1 MPENLN
7 KINSAS
13 MNINPDIKKDT
24 IITIKETET
33 NRIQYKSIYDTIS
46 KEDIKQVESSTCFN
60 LGQEEHKLDK
70 SIGLNLIKEEKASL
84 DYRLKK
90 VEQRHC

>member
-1 MPENLN
+1 
-7 KINSAS
+7 

-46 KEDIKQVESSTCFN
+46 KEDIKR
-60 LGQEEHKLDK
+60 
-70 SIGLNLIKEEKASL
+70 IKENKNKIRRGWILPYPLTLEVIRYEDMIK
-84 DYRLKK
+84 
-90 VEQRHC
+90 EQRKNKWYYKILKRIGVCK